1 MQIDCK
7 STINC
12 EAYLDV
18 HPHLLRT
25 NVIQWRCASCIETRI
40 TLSIQIV
47 FKDLCMLFIAH
58 HIFIAF
64 FYELKFLPKLH
75 LFFLLISLNIF
86 TIQIFFTNSRLF
98 PTFQNLF
105 VTIVRKKIDI
115 FSNWSLLFI
124 EMNFRV
130 EANFSKKKIRS
141 IAKTRFTEFIVE
153 AKIY

>member
-7 STINC
+7 LTINC

-18 HPHLLRT
+18 HPHLLENQR
-25 NVIQWRCASCIETRI
+25 NSMKMRMYIETCI

-47 FKDLCMLFIAH
+47 SKDLCMLFIVH
-58 HIFIAF
+58 HIFVAF

-86 TIQIFFTNSRLF
+86 TIQILFTNSRLF

-105 VTIVRKKIDI
+105 VTIVRKKNRYFFELIVI
-115 FSNWSLLFI
+115 IYRN
-124 EMNFRV
+124 
-130 EANFSKKKIRS
+130 
-141 IAKTRFTEFIVE
+141 EFQS
-153 AKIY
+153 